1 MQKTKYFTCF
11 YYSISFSVPKDARLN
26 LKHYLIMKINKKRD
40 LQNIAQNHFADID
53 YKGFIKIYKEC
64 TREPFNFLAIDA
76 TLPASNPLRFRKNLF
91 NLCLHIFYLSS
102 L

>member
-11 YYSISFSVPKDARLN
+11 YYSISFFCSKRCKIN
-26 LKHYLIMKINKKRD
+26 LTHYLIMKINQKRD
-40 LQNIAQNHFADID
+40 LQNIARNHFADID
-53 YKGFIKIYKEC
+53 YKGFVKIYKEC

-91 NLCLHIFYLSS
+91 DLYLYIFYLSS